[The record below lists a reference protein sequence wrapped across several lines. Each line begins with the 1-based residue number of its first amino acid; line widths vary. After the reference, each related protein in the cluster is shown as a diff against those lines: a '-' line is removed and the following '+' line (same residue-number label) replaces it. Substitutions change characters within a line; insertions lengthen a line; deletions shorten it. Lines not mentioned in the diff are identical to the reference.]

1 MIEDARKTAVLPK
14 TPAPTMQI
22 APDRAYRHEAM
33 LYAGDDGFVE
43 GVAPFV
49 RAGVAAGEPV
59 LVVVPARKIDMLRAA
74 IGDDAA
80 GVQFADMAAV
90 GQNPARIIPAWR
102 EFVAGH
108 AGVDRRVRG
117 VGEPLYVERNCDE
130 RSECHLHEALLN
142 VALADAPLSLL
153 CPYDTDALPAHDIET
168 AIDNHPFLHL
178 GGRACENDRFGAPVE
193 WFGGD
198 LPEPPAATESIE
210 FDLQHLYL
218 VRKLIDERV
227 ATFGFEEE
235 RRRECVLAVSE
246 IATNSVRYG
255 GGHGSLRCWME
266 EERFVCEVTDRG
278 QILEPMVGRV
288 RPLPGQV
295 GGHGMWLAN
304 QLADL
309 VQVRSNDQR
318 TIVRVHISGSRLTS

>member
-1 MIEDARKTAVLPK
+1 
-14 TPAPTMQI
+14 
-22 APDRAYRHEAM
+22 
-33 LYAGDDGFVE
+33 
-43 GVAPFV
+43 
-49 RAGVAAGEPV
+49 V
-59 LVVVPARKIDMLRAA
+59 LVVVQARKIDMLQAA

-80 GVQFADMAAV
+80 EVQFADMAAV

-102 EFVAGH
+102 EFVARH
-108 AGVDRRVRG
+108 AGADRRIRG
-117 VGEPLYVERNCDE
+117 VGEPLYVERSSDE

-178 GGRACENDRFGAPVE
+178 EGRACENARFGAPVE
-193 WFGGD
+193 WFGGE
-198 LPEPPAATESIE
+198 LPEPVAATESVD
-210 FDLQHLYL
+210 FDLGRLSV
-218 VRKLIDERV
+218 VRNLIDERA
-227 ATFGFEEE
+227 ATFGLAEE
-235 RRRECVLAVSE
+235 RRQACVLAVSE

-255 GGHGSLRCWME
+255 GGRGSLRCWIE
-266 EERFVCEVTDRG
+266 NERFVCEVTDHGKIR
-278 QILEPMVGRV
+278 EPMVGRV

-295 GGHGMWLAN
+295 GGHGLWLAN

-318 TIVRVHISGSRLTS
+318 TIVRVHVSRSRLTS